1 MKILNSKLFLLLS
14 CIIALVFI
22 SVQISSLN
30 DHLWNSASKE
40 GYTSNTDILETEN
53 NKKVSTAILSNTNM
67 TTQEQAQVIN
77 FSSPLH

>member
-40 GYTSNTDILETEN
+40 GYTSNTDALETEN
-53 NKKVSTAILSNTNM
+53 NKK
-67 TTQEQAQVIN
+67 
-77 FSSPLH
+77 